1 MTQNQVA
8 YLNYAENKRNNIVVS
23 QETNRHNLATEGET
37 NRHNIV
43 TERQEDTK
51 IAETG
56 RHNLVTEQ
64 ETGRHN
70 LVTEQETGRHNLV
83 TESQTQ
89 AANSEI
95 ARHNRAT
102 ERATRKDQ
110 RELHRHNLASEK
122 QQRYNTDKQTSAS
135 RYNTDKQTAAS
146 IYSTQVGAQTASKR
160 MATDKAMN
168 SARLDLEQ
176 IKNIRDNKTKVRVSE
191 ITAKSNK
198 YIKTIDQVMQ
208 DKRLSQEQIFRQKE
222 LKKEYAKIMADLART
237 EGNIT
242 AAGLD
247 ALTKV
252 MNGMLNNAS
261 GSRKK

>member
-8 YLNYAENKRNNIVVS
+8 YLNYAENKRNNLVVS

-43 TERQEDTK
+43 TEGQEAAK

-70 LVTEQETGRHNLV
+70 LVTEA
-83 TESQTQ
+83 QTQ
-89 AANSEI
+89 TANSET

-102 ERATRKDQ
+102 EKATRKDQ

-122 QQRYNTDKQTSAS
+122 QQRYNTDKQTAAS

-160 MATDKAMN
+160 MATDKAIN
-168 SARLDLEQ
+168 SARLQLDE
-176 IKNIRDNKTKVRVSE
+176 IKSLRDSETKIKVAD
-191 ITAKSNK
+191 ITAKSNE
-198 YIKTIDQVMQ
+198 YLKTIDQAMQ
-208 DKRLSQEQIFRQKE
+208 KERLSVDQVNKQKE
-222 LKKEYAKIMADLART
+222 LKKEYTKIMADLART
-237 EGNIT
+237 QGQVSVATLNT
-242 AAGLD
+242 
-247 ALTKV
+247 LTNV
-252 MNGMLNNAS
+252 MNGMLSNIA
-261 GSRKK
+261 GSKKH

>member
-8 YLNYAENKRNNIVVS
+8 YLNYAESKRNNIVVS

-43 TERQEDTK
+43 TEKQEDAK

-56 RHNLVTEQ
+56 RHNLVTE
-64 ETGRHN
+64 N
-70 LVTEQETGRHNLV
+70 ETGRHNLV

-95 ARHNRAT
+95 ARHNKAT
-102 ERATRKDQ
+102 EKATRIDQ
-110 RELHRHNLASEK
+110 RELHRHNLAGEK
-122 QQRYNTDKQTSAS
+122 QQ

-160 MATDKAMN
+160 MAIDKALN
-168 SARLDLEQ
+168 SARLDLEA

-191 ITAKSNK
+191 IAAHASK
-198 YIKTIDQVMQ
+198 YNKTIDQVMQ

-237 EGNIT
+237 EGQVA

-252 MNGMLNNAS
+252 MNGMLSNAT
-261 GSRKK
+261 GSKKK